1 MSVKSKFPY
10 KICHECLNS
19 VKGHECHTQT
29 KNKSP
34 QFKNDEE
41 KRHYFTINQERNE
54 IDKNLEKIGFMV
66 KSFSQTVNDHFENVR
81 KEIDLRR
88 EMLLTQV
95 HYKSNELI
103 RRANLKEESL
113 FKELNEK
120 IIKNKNEFENDN
132 KALMKLNADGELDL
146 KKIDEFKRRNND
158 KLNEIESLIDLGLS
172 SEFGFKKD
180 YNNTF
185 SDKVTIL
192 KILLMVLLESKFN
205 FLDEKQ

>member
-19 VKGHECHTQT
+19 VKDHECHTKT
-29 KNKSP
+29 KNKIP

-54 IDKNLEKIGFMV
+54 IDNNLEKIGLLV

-88 EMLLTQV
+88 EMLLRQV
-95 HYKSNELI
+95 HNKSNELI

-113 FKELNEK
+113 FKKLNEK
-120 IIKNKNEFENDN
+120 IIKNKDEFENDN

-146 KKIDEFKRRNND
+146 KQIDEFKRRNNE

-185 SDKVTIL
+185 SDKVTL
-192 KILLMVLLESKFN
+192 
-205 FLDEKQ
+205 